1 MVVDVLRGEALFN
14 PQVNQEFLNGRGG
27 NLLDDLALEVGHN
40 IFGGVVVERYCFG
53 LALPIVNTDGIPF
66 FPHEPGEVCFCAVNL
81 AGLDALR
88 VV

>member
-1 MVVDVLRGEALFN
+1 MVVDVLRGEALFS

-40 IFGGVVVERYCFG
+40 IFDGVVVERYCFG

-66 FPHEPGEVCFCAVNL
+66 LQHEPDKIRFGAVNL
-81 AGLDALR
+81 AGLDTLR